1 MKLLVTRIFFDLPD
15 EDANQ
20 FGSIIGAKEYKQQL
34 QFDLQTTAKS
44 IWEVDSY
51 SELIPKIESIIGFKV
66 LDIDYTANLLHPL
79 TSYL

>member
-1 MKLLVTRIFFDLPD
+1 MKLLVTQIEFDLPD
-15 EDANQ
+15 EDENQ
-20 FGSIIGAKEYKQQL
+20 FGSLVGAIEYKKQQQL
-34 QFDLQTTAKS
+34 ELQTTAIC